1 MSQRQPLVSIIVPV
15 YNVEKYLSRC
25 INSIINQTLKNIEII
40 LVNDGSTDNCGKII
54 DEYAKQDERIVAIHK
69 ENGGQSSARNRGLE
83 IAKGKYVGFIDSDD
97 WIELDMYK
105 NMYHRIENTNSDICV
120 CGRNAYSNDY
130 KLENTLSIKSEVF
143 DFNDYKKQDYVTNRL
158 FYKHT
163 VSTCNK
169 IYKLDL
175 IRKNNI
181 KFKDVNYVGSE
192 DALFNYSC
200 ILIANKICSIN
211 KSYYNNLGRIGSTTR
226 SYNKGYMLRTSN
238 LIKSMDEY
246 SMNINQENVAREII
260 PMFLLFFFQWNIS
273 QLKLYSKH
281 CYIDLK
287 TELKEASN
295 NREFM
300 KYIKIL
306 LLSKNIN
313 KYMKNMGFRNKGIM
327 LIKLE
332 MLIYHFKLH
341 SIVTKVILSI

>member
-1 MSQRQPLVSIIVPV
+1 
-15 YNVEKYLSRC
+15 
-25 INSIINQTLKNIEII
+25 
-40 LVNDGSTDNCGKII
+40 
-54 DEYAKQDERIVAIHK
+54 
-69 ENGGQSSARNRGLE
+69 
-83 IAKGKYVGFIDSDD
+83 
-97 WIELDMYK
+97 
-105 NMYHRIENTNSDICV
+105 
-120 CGRNAYSNDY
+120 
-130 KLENTLSIKSEVF
+130 
-143 DFNDYKKQDYVTNRL
+143 
-158 FYKHT
+158 
-163 VSTCNK
+163 
-169 IYKLDL
+169 
-175 IRKNNI
+175 
-181 KFKDVNYVGSE
+181 
-192 DALFNYSC
+192 
-200 ILIANKICSIN
+200 
-211 KSYYNNLGRIGSTTR
+211 
-226 SYNKGYMLRTSN
+226 
-238 LIKSMDEY
+238 
-246 SMNINQENVAREII
+246 MNINQETVAREII